1 MQHLGRMKTA
11 GIDVRTPLLE
21 QQVEGPVRGAQAI
34 LTQHKRLFWMRIK
47 AGLYIGSV
55 YILVV

>member
-1 MQHLGRMKTA
+1 MGRMKTA